1 VQEEMQ
7 LMGHWLDVVQV
18 TEMLFEVVKCI
29 PFKQVCFE

>member
-1 VQEEMQ
+1 MQ
-7 LMGHWLDVVQV
+7 LMGHWLDAVQV